1 MVQRVATTAQNI
13 TRRAGEGV
21 IRAGAEVEAGVG
33 GAEVEAGVGGAE
45 AEAGVGVEAGVEGAE
60 GGEAEAGAEVVAG
73 GGAARE
79 AGAEVE
85 GGEGVGDMILTEGT
99 QIATMIKTCIC
110 VRHPRGT

>member
-1 MVQRVATTAQNI
+1 MIQRVVTTARNI
-13 TRRAGEGV
+13 MRRAGEGV
-21 IRAGAEVEAGVG
+21 IRA

-110 VRHPRGT
+110 VGHPRGTYM

>member
-1 MVQRVATTAQNI
+1 MIQRVVTTARNI

-33 GAEVEAGVGGAE
+33 GAE
-45 AEAGVGVEAGVEGAE
+45 AEAGLGVEAGVEGAE

-73 GGAARE
+73 GGGAAGE

-110 VRHPRGT
+110 VGHPRGT

>member
-1 MVQRVATTAQNI
+1 MIQRVVTTARNI

-21 IRAGAEVEAGVG
+21 IRA

-73 GGAARE
+73 GGAAEE

-110 VRHPRGT
+110 VGHPRGTYM